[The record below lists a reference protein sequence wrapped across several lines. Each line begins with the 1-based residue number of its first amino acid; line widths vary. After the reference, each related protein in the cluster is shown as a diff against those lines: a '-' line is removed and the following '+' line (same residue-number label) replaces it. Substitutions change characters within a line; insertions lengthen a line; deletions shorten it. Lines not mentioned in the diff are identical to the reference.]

1 MAGITER
8 TSQVV
13 ERLRGAI
20 GAGETPVAK
29 DAEGRTQIV
38 REALRA
44 FGDGD
49 FDRFFGSM
57 DEEVEWRAPEGRKF
71 PGAGTHSGRAAIAE
85 HLLGDVERT
94 YASFGFRPET
104 YLEPAEEDLV
114 VVLGS
119 FIGEPVDG
127 DEVHTPAAQVWE
139 FEKGKVSR
147 VRILAD
153 SEALAEPREEAPP
166 REEERTEERGE
177 QERTE
182 ERGEEGAEARGEAG
196 AEERGEAEEGEE
208 RKEKKEEEEEE
219 EDKENA

>member
-1 MAGITER
+1 MAGISER

-29 DAEGRTQIV
+29 DVEGRTRIV

-94 YASFGFRPET
+94 YTSFGFRPET

-127 DEVHTPAAQVWE
+127 HEVHTPGAEVWE

-153 SEALAEPREEAPP
+153 SEALAEPREEAHP
-166 REEERTEERGE
+166 REEEG
-177 QERTE
+177 TE

-208 RKEKKEEEEEE
+208 RKEKKEEEEEG
-219 EDKENA
+219 KENA